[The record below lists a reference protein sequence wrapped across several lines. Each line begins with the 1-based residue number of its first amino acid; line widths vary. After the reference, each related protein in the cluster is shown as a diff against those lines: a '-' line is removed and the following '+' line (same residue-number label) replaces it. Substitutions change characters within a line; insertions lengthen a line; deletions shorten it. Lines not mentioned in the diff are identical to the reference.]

1 MKKII
6 LLSTLI
12 ILVLTSG
19 CVTSGKPEGT
29 TWQEHA
35 IMTGDPSNCDDASH
49 PDICR
54 TSFTRA
60 TGDGN
65 ACAGIEDDAS
75 RKTCESYDRG
85 INAQAVEDTDSD
97 EEGDCLYDSECPAM
111 CEGNVAWKQ
120 GCNPRE
126 RICHK
131 TFDTDCTQDIETFGS
146 NSFPKICSRGVCVRD
161 DAAISKKKQELL
173 AEKEKLKN
181 MMYESSARRTNLIA
195 AKNEANKNCLG
206 GLSNATVIL
215 MNELATKSAGI
226 IAGGVSVVKDATSHV
241 VSWTFAAPDYINKG
255 LDEMSKA
262 GSTEQKL
269 TLDEYIVLNC
279 QLNNFFGELLD
290 ESDAYLDSILEQAR
304 VVDADYDALP

>member
-6 LLSTLI
+6 LLSI
-12 ILVLTSG
+12 IIMFLTSG
-19 CVTSGKPEGT
+19 CVSSGKPEGK
-29 TWQEHA
+29 TWQEYA
-35 IMTGDPSNCDDASH
+35 IAEGDSSKCNSASL
-49 PDICR
+49 PDVCR
-54 TSFTRA
+54 MGFTQA
-60 TGDGN
+60 TGDGR
-65 ACAGIEDDAS
+65 ACVGIKDSAL
-75 RKTCESYDRG
+75 RKTCESYDLG
-85 INAQAVEDTDSD
+85 KEAQAIPDTETD
-97 EEGDCLYDSECPAM
+97 ENKGECVYDSKCPSI
-111 CEGNVAWKQ
+111 CEGNIAWKQ

-126 RICHK
+126 GICHK

-146 NSFPKICSRGVCVRD
+146 NSFPKICSQGVCVRD
-161 DAAISKKKQELL
+161 DAAISKKKQELW
-173 AEKEKLKN
+173 AEKEKLKHL
-181 MMYESSARRTNLIA
+181 MGETSTRRANLIA
-195 AKNEANKNCLG
+195 AKDEANKNCLG
-206 GLSNATVIL
+206 GLSDATVIL

-226 IAGGVSVVKDATSHV
+226 IAGGVSVVKDATAHV
-241 VSWTFAAPDYINKG
+241 VSWTLAIPDYINKG